1 MSIELDDLRL
11 LKLFRDSFREGQ
23 SCAILGDCEQSHV
36 AGLGIFKRQ
45 LNFVNVDTF
54 DVNGDPTYKVDLT
67 EPIDE
72 ALFGKYDW
80 VIDCGTMQCCF
91 DVCSVWKNILNL
103 LSDRGCVVHM
113 SSLVG
118 FFGRGFYSLS
128 PALFSEFYNAND
140 FTIHSMATKIRRGKA
155 RRTWKTFHKDHTFLL
170 NSDLGFQ
177 KKQRG
182 FVPMIPND
190 AQICC
195 FAKRNKRVEFT
206 KPILQ
211 HYIDTNGR

>member
-1 MSIELDDLRL
+1 MAIELDDLRL

-36 AGLGIFKRQ
+36 AGLGNFKRQ

-91 DVCSVWKNILNL
+91 DV
-103 LSDRGCVVHM
+103 
-113 SSLVG
+113 
-118 FFGRGFYSLS
+118 
-128 PALFSEFYNAND
+128 
-140 FTIHSMATKIRRGKA
+140 
-155 RRTWKTFHKDHTFLL
+155 
-170 NSDLGFQ
+170 
-177 KKQRG
+177 
-182 FVPMIPND
+182 
-190 AQICC
+190 
-195 FAKRNKRVEFT
+195 
-206 KPILQ
+206 
-211 HYIDTNGR
+211 